1 MKDIYKNPI
10 LYYIAIPI
18 LAAIWPL
25 SAWLYL
31 PKAEKSLED
40 EKTQSAKAQM
50 VIEKIL
56 TLDGGR
62 LDLADPNAKTVEFDY
77 AAVIAK
83 VANSCRI
90 PPTQYRLSS
99 GTPTSPK
106 RGKSKSQSAD
116 VRLND
121 IEITKL
127 ANFLSTLQI
136 RWASLQCER
145 IKLTKKKGLPDKWD
159 VNLGFKYYY

>member
-10 LYYIAIPI
+10 LYYIAIPVMV
-18 LAAIWPL
+18 AIWPL

-31 PKAEKSLED
+31 PKAEKNLED
-40 EKTQSAKAQM
+40 EKTQYHDAQK
-50 VIEKIL
+50 VIDKIL

-62 LDLADPNAKTVEFDY
+62 LDFADPNAKTAEFDY
-77 AAVIAK
+77 AAVIEK
-83 VANSCRI
+83 VANACRI
-90 PPTQYRLSS
+90 SSTQYRLSD
-99 GTPTSPK
+99 GIIMTQK

-116 VRLND
+116 VTLKDVD
-121 IEITKL
+121 IAKL
-127 ANFLSTLQI
+127 ASFLSTLQI

-145 IKLTKKKGLPDKWD
+145 IRLTKKKGLPDKWD